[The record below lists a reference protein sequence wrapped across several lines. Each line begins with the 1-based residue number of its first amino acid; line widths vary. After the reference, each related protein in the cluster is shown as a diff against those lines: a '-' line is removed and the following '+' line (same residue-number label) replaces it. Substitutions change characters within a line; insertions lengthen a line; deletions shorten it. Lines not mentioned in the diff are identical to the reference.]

1 MLGEIKDV
9 KKFQNGNV
17 SLFLQNGN
25 KNLTIKNI
33 SVDEFDELN
42 RNKNKQIRIY
52 NLRKEAAEFVYSVT
66 DTTMIYE

>member
-1 MLGEIKDV
+1 MFGEIKDV

-17 SLFLQNGN
+17 SLFIQNGN

-33 SVDEFDELN
+33 SVNEFDELN

-52 NLRKEAAEFVYSVT
+52 NVRKEATEFVYSAT
-66 DTTMIYE
+66 DTTKIYE